1 MKTYYISA
9 IMAGLACLSLYSCEE
24 KNPETPDTPDTPVV
38 PTISI
43 SLSEAR
49 ETAIDF
55 TLTPANAETVAW
67 QIVETGTTVPGAEE
81 IISSGNQVGTETGT
95 YTADNLTAGTSYV
108 IAAAALNGET
118 YSSVATLEAT
128 TTVNEPDPV
137 APTLTIESATPTRDG
152 LTFTYSQE
160 NAEAISYVI
169 VGGSDVIPQAD
180 DIIQEGTQVDLNQN
194 EVVVEGYTPNTSY
207 ILAVAAQSGSA
218 YSEVQSEHFTTLFE
232 YQIDED
238 IELTFTSVRIDG
250 ISEGS
255 NGVSRFVTTFTTD
268 KGAELTTVFY
278 ADLVDGSPATGTY
291 NVVSTTASNAEAF
304 EIIAGDVSSS
314 GGQYTFV
321 KVDDSNMAGV
331 GSGSMEIAADNIS
344 FDFVINEYYTLS
356 GSYVGNITVPS
367 STIGSNMTKDIL
379 DVAFNTTEFGTSF
392 SLSTWANDPEM
403 RINIAEKGDN
413 AGFKKGDEFRATFF
427 IDNNNGVLPD
437 GTYNVGDKLASG
449 TFIDYAQG
457 TYLIKKK
464 PGASSSEHI
473 NAPAASGTV
482 TVSTEANGDRTV
494 SFELYDDM
502 GHRFTGSYTGQLQ

>member
-24 KNPETPDTPDTPVV
+24 KNPETPDTPVV

-169 VGGSDVIPQAD
+169 VGGSDAIPHAD

-194 EVVVEGYTPNTSY
+194 EVVVEGLTPNTSY
-207 ILAVAAQSGSA
+207 ILAMAAQSGSA
-218 YSEVQSEHFTTLFE
+218 YSEVQSEHFTTMFE

-238 IELTFTSVRIDG
+238 MDLTFTSVRIDG
-250 ISEGS
+250 ITEGS
-255 NGVSRFVTTFTTD
+255 NGVSRFVTTFITD
-268 KGAELTTVFY
+268 KEVELTTVFY
-278 ADLVDGSPATGTY
+278 ADLVDGRPATGTY

-331 GSGSMEIAADNIS
+331 GSGSMEISADSIS
-344 FDFVINEYYTLS
+344 FDFVINQYYTLS
-356 GSYVGNITVPS
+356 GSYAGKIAAPS
-367 STIGSNMTKDIL
+367 STIGSNMTGDIL
-379 DVAFNTTEFGTSF
+379 NVAFNNTEFGTTF
-392 SLSTWANDPEM
+392 TLSTWANDPEM

-413 AGFKKGDEFRATFF
+413 AGFKKGNEFRATFF
-427 IDNNNGVLPD
+427 INNNNGVLPD

>member
-24 KNPETPDTPDTPVV
+24 KNPETPDTPVV

-95 YTADNLTAGTSYV
+95 YTADNLTAGTSYI

-118 YSSVATLEAT
+118 YSIVATLEAT

-160 NAEAISYVI
+160 NAEAISYMVI
-169 VGGSDVIPQAD
+169 GGSDAIPHAD
-180 DIIQEGTQVDLNQN
+180 DIIQEGTQVDLSQN
-194 EVVVEGYTPNTSY
+194 EVVVESLMPNTSY

-218 YSEVQSEHFTTLFE
+218 YSEVQSEHFTTMFE

-250 ISEGS
+250 ISGDDNEAK
-255 NGVSRFVTTFTTD
+255 RFVTVFTTED
-268 KGAELTTVFY
+268 GAELTTLFY
-278 ADLVDGSPATGTY
+278 ANLVDGSPEAGTY
-291 NVVSTTASNAEAF
+291 NVVSTGITDAF
-304 EIIAGDVSSS
+304 SIIEGEVP
-314 GGQYTFV
+314 GGNGYNTFV
-321 KVDDSNMAGV
+321 KIDDSNLGAVV
-331 GSGSMEIAADNIS
+331 GGSMVIAADSIS

-356 GSYVGNITVPS
+356 GSYAGKIAAPS
-367 STIGSNMTKDIL
+367 STIGSNMTEDIF
-379 DVAFNTTEFGTSF
+379 DVAFNNTEFGTTF
-392 SLSTWANDPEM
+392 TLSTWANDPEM

-413 AGFKKGDEFRATFF
+413 AGFKKGNEFRATFF

-437 GTYNVGDKLASG
+437 GTYTVGDELESG
-449 TFIDYAQG
+449 TFVDYADG
-457 TYLIKKK
+457 TYLIIKD
-464 PGASSSEHI
+464 PGASSSERI

-482 TVSTEANGDRTV
+482 TVSTEENGYRTV
-494 SFELYDDM
+494 SFDLCDDL
-502 GHRFTGSYTGQLQ
+502 GHKFTGSYTGQLQ

>member
-24 KNPETPDTPDTPVV
+24 KNPETPDTPVM

-169 VGGSDVIPQAD
+169 VGGSDAIPHAD

-194 EVVVEGYTPNTSY
+194 EVVVEGLTPNTSY
-207 ILAVAAQSGSA
+207 ILAMAAQSGSA
-218 YSEVQSEHFTTLFE
+218 YSEVQSEHFTTMFE

-238 IELTFTSVRIDG
+238 MDLTFTSVRIDG
-250 ISEGS
+250 ITEGS
-255 NGVSRFVTTFTTD
+255 NGVSRFVTTFITD
-268 KGAELTTVFY
+268 KEVELTTVFY
-278 ADLVDGSPATGTY
+278 ADLVDGRPATGTY

-331 GSGSMEIAADNIS
+331 GSGSMEISADSIS
-344 FDFVINEYYTLS
+344 FDFVINQYYTLS
-356 GSYVGNITVPS
+356 GSYAGKIAAPS
-367 STIGSNMTKDIL
+367 STIGSNMTEDIL
-379 DVAFNTTEFGTSF
+379 DVAFNNTEFGTTF
-392 SLSTWANDPEM
+392 TLSTWANDPEM

-413 AGFKKGDEFRATFF
+413 AGFKKGNEFRATFF
-427 IDNNNGVLPD
+427 INNNNGVLPD

-457 TYLIKKK
+457 TYLIIKD
-464 PGASSSEHI
+464 PGASSSERI
-473 NAPAASGTV
+473 NAPAASGKV

-494 SFELYDDM
+494 SFDLKDDL

>member
-24 KNPETPDTPDTPVV
+24 KNPETPDTPVV

-95 YTADNLTAGTSYV
+95 YTADNLTAGTSYI

-118 YSSVATLEAT
+118 YSIVATLEAT

-160 NAEAISYVI
+160 NAEAISYMVI
-169 VGGSDVIPQAD
+169 GGSDAIPHAD
-180 DIIQEGTQVDLNQN
+180 DIIQEGTQVDLSQN
-194 EVVVEGYTPNTSY
+194 EVVVESLMPNTSY

-218 YSEVQSEHFTTLFE
+218 YSEVQSEHFTTMFE

-250 ISEGS
+250 ISGDDNEAK
-255 NGVSRFVTTFTTD
+255 RFVTVFTTED
-268 KGAELTTVFY
+268 GAELTTLFY
-278 ADLVDGSPATGTY
+278 ANLVDGSPEAGIY
-291 NVVSTTASNAEAF
+291 NVVSTGIFDAF
-304 EIIAGDVSSS
+304 SIIEGEVP
-314 GGQYTFV
+314 GGNGYNTFV
-321 KVDDSNMAGV
+321 KIDDSNLGAVV
-331 GSGSMEIAADNIS
+331 GGSMVIAADSIS

-356 GSYVGNITVPS
+356 GSYAGKIAAPS
-367 STIGSNMTKDIL
+367 STIGSNMTEDIF
-379 DVAFNTTEFGTSF
+379 DVAFNNTEFGTTF
-392 SLSTWANDPEM
+392 TLSTWANDPEM

-413 AGFKKGDEFRATFF
+413 AGFKKGNEFRATFF
-427 IDNNNGVLPD
+427 INNNNGVLPD
-437 GTYNVGDKLASG
+437 GTYTVGDELESG
-449 TFIDYAQG
+449 TFVDYADG
-457 TYLIKKK
+457 TYLIIKD
-464 PGASSSEHI
+464 PGASSSERI

-482 TVSTEANGDRTV
+482 TVSTEENGYRTV
-494 SFELYDDM
+494 SFDLCDDL
-502 GHRFTGSYTGQLQ
+502 GHKFTGSYTGQLQ

>member
-457 TYLIKKK
+457 TYLIIQD
-464 PGASSSEHI
+464 PGASSSERI
-473 NAPAASGTV
+473 NAPAARGTV
-482 TVSTEANGDRTV
+482 RVSTEENGDRTV
-494 SFELYDDM
+494 SFDLYDDV

>member
-24 KNPETPDTPDTPVV
+24 KNPETPDTPVV

-169 VGGSDVIPQAD
+169 VGGSDAIPHAD

-194 EVVVEGYTPNTSY
+194 EVVVERLTPNTSY
-207 ILAVAAQSGSA
+207 ILAMAAQSGSA
-218 YSEVQSEHFTTLFE
+218 YSEVQSEHFTTMFE

-238 IELTFTSVRIDG
+238 MDLTFTSVRIDG
-250 ISEGS
+250 ITEGS
-255 NGVSRFVTTFTTD
+255 NGVSRFVTTFITD
-268 KGAELTTVFY
+268 KEVELTTVFY
-278 ADLVDGSPATGTY
+278 ADLVDGRPATGTY

-331 GSGSMEIAADNIS
+331 GSGSMEISADSIS
-344 FDFVINEYYTLS
+344 FDFVINQYYTLS
-356 GSYVGNITVPS
+356 GSYAGKIAAPS
-367 STIGSNMTKDIL
+367 STIGSNMTGDIL
-379 DVAFNTTEFGTSF
+379 NVAFNNTEFGTTF
-392 SLSTWANDPEM
+392 TLSTWANDPEM

-413 AGFKKGDEFRATFF
+413 AGFKKGNEFRATFF
-427 IDNNNGVLPD
+427 INNNNGVLPD

-457 TYLIKKK
+457 TYLIIKD
-464 PGASSSEHI
+464 PGASSSERI
-473 NAPAASGTV
+473 NAPAARGTV
-482 TVSTEANGDRTV
+482 TVSTDETNGNRTV
-494 SFELYDDM
+494 SFDLYDDL

>member
-1 MKTYYISA
+1 
-9 IMAGLACLSLYSCEE
+9 MAGLACLSLFSCEE
-24 KNPETPDTPDTPVV
+24 KQPETPDTPDTPVE
-38 PTISI
+38 PTVSI
-43 SLSEAR
+43 SLVGEAK
-49 ETAIDF
+49 TTSIDF
-55 TLTPANAETVAW
+55 SLTPANAESVAW
-67 QIVETGTTVPGAEE
+67 QIVEAGETVPTAEE
-81 IISSGNQVGTETGT
+81 ILASGHSAGTETAT
-95 YTADNLTAGTSYV
+95 YTADGLTPETSYV
-108 IAAAALNGET
+108 LAAAAANGDL
-118 YSSVATLEAT
+118 YSSVATLEVT
-128 TTVNEPDPV
+128 TLAEGGGEVI
-137 APTLTIESATPTRDG
+137 APTVAIENVRPKRDG
-152 LTFTYSQE
+152 LTFTYTQE
-160 NAEAISYVI
+160 DAEAIAYVV
-169 VGGSDVIPQAD
+169 VGRNEAIPHAEEILQNG
-180 DIIQEGTQVDLNQN
+180 IPVDLSQG
-194 EVVVEGYTPNTSY
+194 EVTVEGQIPNTEY
-207 ILAVAAQSGSA
+207 TLAVAAQNGTA
-218 YSEVQSEHFTTLFE
+218 YSEVQHKFFTTLYD

-238 IELTFTSVRIDG
+238 TELTFTSVRIDG

-331 GSGSMEIAADNIS
+331 GSGSMEISADNIS

-367 STIGSNMTKDIL
+367 STTGSNMTKDIL

-427 IDNNNGVLPD
+427 IDNNNGELPD

-457 TYLIKKK
+457 TYLIIKD
-464 PGASSSEHI
+464 PGASSSERI
-473 NAPAASGTV
+473 NAPAARGTV
-482 TVSTEANGDRTV
+482 TVSTEENGDRTV
-494 SFELYDDM
+494 FFDLYDDV

>member
-457 TYLIKKK
+457 TYLIIKE
-464 PGASSSEHI
+464 PGASSSERI
-473 NAPAASGTV
+473 NAPAARGTV
-482 TVSTEANGDRTV
+482 TVSTEENGDRTV
-494 SFELYDDM
+494 SFDLYDDV

>member
-24 KNPETPDTPDTPVV
+24 KNPETPDTPVV

-169 VGGSDVIPQAD
+169 VGGSDAIPHAD

-194 EVVVEGYTPNTSY
+194 EVVVEGLTPNTSY
-207 ILAVAAQSGSA
+207 ILAMAAQSGSA
-218 YSEVQSEHFTTLFE
+218 YSEVQSEHFTTMFE

-238 IELTFTSVRIDG
+238 MDLTFTSVRIDG
-250 ISEGS
+250 ITEGS
-255 NGVSRFVTTFTTD
+255 NGVSRFVTTFITD
-268 KGAELTTVFY
+268 KEVELTTVFY

-331 GSGSMEIAADNIS
+331 GSGSMEISADSIS
-344 FDFVINEYYTLS
+344 FDFVINQYYTLS
-356 GSYVGNITVPS
+356 GSYAGKIAAPS
-367 STIGSNMTKDIL
+367 STIGSNMTEDIL
-379 DVAFNTTEFGTSF
+379 DVAFNNTEFGTTF
-392 SLSTWANDPEM
+392 TLSTWANDPEM

-413 AGFKKGDEFRATFF
+413 AGFKKGNEFRATFF
-427 IDNNNGVLPD
+427 INNNNGVLPD

-457 TYLIKKK
+457 TYLIIKD
-464 PGASSSEHI
+464 PGASSSERI
-473 NAPAASGTV
+473 NAPAARGTV
-482 TVSTEANGDRTV
+482 TVSTDETNGNRTV
-494 SFELYDDM
+494 SFDLYDDL

>member
-1 MKTYYISA
+1 MKTYYIPA
-9 IMAGLACLSLYSCEE
+9 IMAGLACLSLFSCEE
-24 KNPETPDTPDTPVV
+24 KEPETPDTPVE
-38 PTISI
+38 PTVSI
-43 SLSEAR
+43 SLVGEAK
-49 ETAIDF
+49 TTSVDF
-55 TLTPANAETVAW
+55 TLTPANAESVAW
-67 QIVETGTTVPGAEE
+67 QIVEAGETVPTAEE
-81 IISSGNQVGTETGT
+81 ILASGHSAGTETAT
-95 YTADNLTAGTSYV
+95 YTADGLTPETSYV
-108 IAAAALNGET
+108 LAAAAANGDL
-118 YSSVATLEAT
+118 YSSVATLEVT
-128 TTVNEPDPV
+128 TLAEGGGEVI
-137 APTLTIESATPTRDG
+137 APTVAVESVRLKRDG

-180 DIIQEGTQVDLNQN
+180 DIIQEGTQVDLSQN

-218 YSEVQSEHFTTLFE
+218 YSEVQSEHFTTMFE

-238 IELTFTSVRIDG
+238 MDLTFTSVRIDG
-250 ISEGS
+250 ITEGS

-268 KGAELTTVFY
+268 EGAELTTLFY
-278 ADLVDGSPATGTY
+278 ANLVDESPEAGTY
-291 NVVSTTASNAEAF
+291 NVVSTGTTDAF
-304 EIIAGDVSSS
+304 SIIEGELS
-314 GGQYTFV
+314 GGSGYNTFV
-321 KVDDSNMAGV
+321 KVDDSNLGAVV
-331 GSGSMEIAADNIS
+331 GGSMQIAADNIT
-344 FDFVINEYYTLS
+344 FDFVINQYYTLS
-356 GSYVGNITVPS
+356 GSYAGDITAPS
-367 STIGSNMTKDIL
+367 STIGSNMTGDIL
-379 DVAFNTTEFGTSF
+379 DVAFNTTEFGTTF
-392 SLSTWANDPEM
+392 TLSTWANDPEM

-437 GTYNVGDKLASG
+437 GTYKVGDKLASG

>member
-9 IMAGLACLSLYSCEE
+9 IMAGLACLSLFSCEE
-24 KNPETPDTPDTPVV
+24 KQPEAPDTPVE
-38 PTISI
+38 PTVSI
-43 SLSEAR
+43 SLVGEAK
-49 ETAIDF
+49 TTSIDF
-55 TLTPANAETVAW
+55 SLTPANAESVAW
-67 QIVETGTTVPGAEE
+67 QIVEAGETVPTAEE
-81 IISSGNQVGTETGT
+81 ILASGHSAGTETAT
-95 YTADNLTAGTSYV
+95 YTADGLTPETSYV
-108 IAAAALNGET
+108 LAAAAANGDL
-118 YSSVATLEAT
+118 YSSVATLEVT
-128 TTVNEPDPV
+128 TLAEGGGEVI
-137 APTLTIESATPTRDG
+137 APTVAVESVRLKRDG

-180 DIIQEGTQVDLNQN
+180 DIIQEGTQVDLSQN
-194 EVVVEGYTPNTSY
+194 EVVVEGYMPNTSY

-218 YSEVQSEHFTTLFE
+218 YSEVQSEHFTTMFE

-238 IELTFTSVRIDG
+238 MDLTFTSVRIDG
-250 ISEGS
+250 ITEGS

-268 KGAELTTVFY
+268 EGAELTTVFY
-278 ADLVDGSPATGTY
+278 ADTVNGSPATGTY

-331 GSGSMEIAADNIS
+331 GSGSMEISADSIS
-344 FDFVINEYYTLS
+344 FDFVINQYYTLS
-356 GSYVGNITVPS
+356 GSYAGKIAAPS
-367 STIGSNMTKDIL
+367 STIGSNMTGDIL
-379 DVAFNTTEFGTSF
+379 DVAFNTTEFGTTF
-392 SLSTWANDPEM
+392 TLSTWANDPEM
-403 RINIAEKGDN
+403 RISIAEKGDN
-413 AGFKKGDEFRATFF
+413 AGFKKGDEFRATFI

-437 GTYNVGDKLASG
+437 GTYTVGDELEPG
-449 TFIDYAQG
+449 TFIDYADG
-457 TYLIKKK
+457 TYLIIKE

-473 NAPAASGTV
+473 NAPAARGTV

-494 SFELYDDM
+494 SFDLYDDL

>member
-24 KNPETPDTPDTPVV
+24 KNPETPDTPVV

-169 VGGSDVIPQAD
+169 VGGSDAIPHAD

-194 EVVVEGYTPNTSY
+194 EVVVEGLTPNTSY
-207 ILAVAAQSGSA
+207 ILAMAAQSGSA
-218 YSEVQSEHFTTLFE
+218 YSEVQSEHFTTMFE

-238 IELTFTSVRIDG
+238 MDLTFTSVRIDG
-250 ISEGS
+250 ITEGS
-255 NGVSRFVTTFTTD
+255 NGVSRFVTTFITD
-268 KGAELTTVFY
+268 KEVELTTVFY
-278 ADLVDGSPATGTY
+278 ADLVDGRPATGTY

-331 GSGSMEIAADNIS
+331 GSGSMEISADSIS
-344 FDFVINEYYTLS
+344 FDFVINQYYTLS
-356 GSYVGNITVPS
+356 GSYAGKIAAPS
-367 STIGSNMTKDIL
+367 STIGSNMTGDIL
-379 DVAFNTTEFGTSF
+379 NVAFNNTEFGTTF
-392 SLSTWANDPEM
+392 TLSTWANDPEM

-413 AGFKKGDEFRATFF
+413 AGFKKGNEFRATFF
-427 IDNNNGVLPD
+427 INNNNGVLPD

-457 TYLIKKK
+457 TYLIIKD
-464 PGASSSEHI
+464 PGASSSERI
-473 NAPAASGTV
+473 NAPAARGTV
-482 TVSTEANGDRTV
+482 TVSTDETNGNRTV
-494 SFELYDDM
+494 SFDLYDDL

>member
-24 KNPETPDTPDTPVV
+24 KNPETPDTPVV

-169 VGGSDVIPQAD
+169 VGGSDAIPHAD

-194 EVVVEGYTPNTSY
+194 EVVVEGLTPNTSY
-207 ILAVAAQSGSA
+207 ILAMAAQSGSA
-218 YSEVQSEHFTTLFE
+218 YSEVQSEHFTTMFE

-238 IELTFTSVRIDG
+238 MDLTFTSVRIDG
-250 ISEGS
+250 ITEGS
-255 NGVSRFVTTFTTD
+255 NGVSRFVTTFITD
-268 KGAELTTVFY
+268 KEVELTTVFY
-278 ADLVDGSPATGTY
+278 ADLVDGRPATGTY

-331 GSGSMEIAADNIS
+331 GSGSMEISADSIS
-344 FDFVINEYYTLS
+344 FDFVINQYYTLS
-356 GSYVGNITVPS
+356 GSYAGKIAAPS
-367 STIGSNMTKDIL
+367 STIGSNMTGDIL
-379 DVAFNTTEFGTSF
+379 DVAFNNTEFGTTF
-392 SLSTWANDPEM
+392 TLSTWANDPEM

-413 AGFKKGDEFRATFF
+413 AGFKKGNEFRATFF
-427 IDNNNGVLPD
+427 INNNNGVLPD

-457 TYLIKKK
+457 TYLIIKD
-464 PGASSSEHI
+464 PGASSSERI
-473 NAPAASGTV
+473 NAPAARGTV
-482 TVSTEANGDRTV
+482 TVSTDETNGNRTV
-494 SFELYDDM
+494 SFDLYDDL

>member
-24 KNPETPDTPDTPVV
+24 KNPETPDTPVV

-81 IISSGNQVGTETGT
+81 IISSGNQVGAETGT
-95 YTADNLTAGTSYV
+95 YTADNLTAGTSYI

-160 NAEAISYVI
+160 NAEAISYMI
-169 VGGSDVIPQAD
+169 VGGSDAIPHAD
-180 DIIQEGTQVDLNQN
+180 DIIQEGTKVDLSQN
-194 EVVVEGYTPNTSY
+194 EVVVEDLTPNTSY
-207 ILAVAAQSGSA
+207 ILAMAAQSGSA
-218 YSEVQSEHFTTLFE
+218 YSEVQSEHFTTMFE

-238 IELTFTSVRIDG
+238 MDLTFTSVRIDG
-250 ISEGS
+250 ITEGS
-255 NGVSRFVTTFTTD
+255 NGVSRFVTTFITD
-268 KGAELTTVFY
+268 KEVELTTVFY

-331 GSGSMEIAADNIS
+331 GSGSMEISADNIS
-344 FDFVINEYYTLS
+344 FDFVINQYYTLS
-356 GSYVGNITVPS
+356 GSYAGKIAAPS
-367 STIGSNMTKDIL
+367 STIGSNMTGDTL
-379 DVAFNTTEFGTSF
+379 NVAFNNTEFGTTF
-392 SLSTWANDPEM
+392 TLSTWANDPEM

-413 AGFKKGDEFRATFF
+413 AGFKKGNEFRATFF
-427 IDNNNGVLPD
+427 IDNNNGELPD

-457 TYLIKKK
+457 TYLIIKE

-482 TVSTEANGDRTV
+482 TVSTEENGDRTV
-494 SFELYDDM
+494 SFDLKDDL

>member
-24 KNPETPDTPDTPVV
+24 KNPETPDTPVV

-95 YTADNLTAGTSYV
+95 YTADNLTAGTSYI

-118 YSSVATLEAT
+118 YSIVATLEAT

-160 NAEAISYVI
+160 NAEAISYMVI
-169 VGGSDVIPQAD
+169 GGSDAIPHAD
-180 DIIQEGTQVDLNQN
+180 DIIQEGTQVDLSQN
-194 EVVVEGYTPNTSY
+194 EVVVESLMPNTSY

-218 YSEVQSEHFTTLFE
+218 YSEVQSEHFTTMFE

-250 ISEGS
+250 ISGDDNEAK
-255 NGVSRFVTTFTTD
+255 RFVTVFTTED
-268 KGAELTTVFY
+268 GAELTTLFY
-278 ADLVDGSPATGTY
+278 ANLVDGSPEAGTY
-291 NVVSTTASNAEAF
+291 NVVSTGITDAF
-304 EIIAGDVSSS
+304 SIIEGEVP
-314 GGQYTFV
+314 GGNGYNTFV
-321 KVDDSNMAGV
+321 KIDDSNLGAVV
-331 GSGSMEIAADNIS
+331 GGSMVIAADSIS

-356 GSYVGNITVPS
+356 GSYAGKIAAPS
-367 STIGSNMTKDIL
+367 STIGSNMTEDIF
-379 DVAFNTTEFGTSF
+379 DVAFNNTEFGTTF
-392 SLSTWANDPEM
+392 TLSTWANDPEM

-413 AGFKKGDEFRATFF
+413 AGFKKGNEFRATFF
-427 IDNNNGVLPD
+427 INNNNGVLPD
-437 GTYNVGDKLASG
+437 GTYTVGDELESG
-449 TFIDYAQG
+449 TFVDYADG
-457 TYLIKKK
+457 TYLIIKD
-464 PGASSSEHI
+464 PGASSSERI

-482 TVSTEANGDRTV
+482 TVSTEENGYRTV
-494 SFELYDDM
+494 SFDLCDDL
-502 GHRFTGSYTGQLQ
+502 GHKFTGSYTGQLQ

>member
-24 KNPETPDTPDTPVV
+24 KNPETPDTPVV

-81 IISSGNQVGTETGT
+81 IISSGNQVGAETGT
-95 YTADNLTAGTSYV
+95 YTADNLTAGTSYI

-169 VGGSDVIPQAD
+169 VGGSDAIPHAD
-180 DIIQEGTQVDLNQN
+180 DIIQEGTQVDLSQN
-194 EVVVEGYTPNTSY
+194 EVVVEDLTPNTSY
-207 ILAVAAQSGSA
+207 ILAMAAQSGSA
-218 YSEVQSEHFTTLFE
+218 YSEVQSEHFTTMFE

-238 IELTFTSVRIDG
+238 MDLTFTSVRIDG
-250 ISEGS
+250 ITEGS
-255 NGVSRFVTTFTTD
+255 NGVSRFVTTFITD
-268 KGAELTTVFY
+268 KEVELTTVFY

-331 GSGSMEIAADNIS
+331 GGGSMEISADNIS
-344 FDFVINEYYTLS
+344 FDFVINQYYTLS
-356 GSYVGNITVPS
+356 GSFAGKIAAPS
-367 STIGSNMTKDIL
+367 STIGSNMTGDTL
-379 DVAFNTTEFGTSF
+379 NVAFNNTEFGTTF
-392 SLSTWANDPEM
+392 TLSTWANDPEM

-413 AGFKKGDEFRATFF
+413 AGFKKGNEFRATFF
-427 IDNNNGVLPD
+427 INNNNGVLPD
-437 GTYNVGDKLASG
+437 GTYKVGDKLASG

-457 TYLIKKK
+457 TYLIIKE
-464 PGASSSEHI
+464 PGASSSERI

-482 TVSTEANGDRTV
+482 TVSTEENGDRTV
-494 SFELYDDM
+494 SFDLKDDL

>member
-24 KNPETPDTPDTPVV
+24 KNPETPDTPVM

-169 VGGSDVIPQAD
+169 VGGSDAIPHAD
-180 DIIQEGTQVDLNQN
+180 DIIQEGTQVDLSQN
-194 EVVVEGYTPNTSY
+194 EVTVEGLTPNTSY
-207 ILAVAAQSGSA
+207 ILAMAAQSGSA
-218 YSEVQSEHFTTLFE
+218 YSEVQSEHFTTMFE

-238 IELTFTSVRIDG
+238 MDLTFTSVRIDG
-250 ISEGS
+250 ISGDDNEAK
-255 NGVSRFVTTFTTD
+255 RFVTVFTTED
-268 KGAELTTVFY
+268 GAELTTLFY
-278 ADLVDGSPATGTY
+278 ANLVDESPEAGTY
-291 NVVSTTASNAEAF
+291 NVVSTGTTDAF
-304 EIIAGDVSSS
+304 SIIEGELS
-314 GGQYTFV
+314 GGSGYNTFV
-321 KVDDSNMAGV
+321 KVDDSNLGAVV
-331 GSGSMEIAADNIS
+331 GGSMQIAADNIT
-344 FDFVINEYYTLS
+344 FDFVINQYYTLS
-356 GSYVGNITVPS
+356 GSYAGKIAAPS
-367 STIGSNMTKDIL
+367 STIGSNMTEDIP
-379 DVAFNTTEFGTSF
+379 DVTFNNTEFGTTF
-392 SLSTWANDPEM
+392 TLSTWANDPEM

-413 AGFKKGDEFRATFF
+413 AGFTKGNEFRATFF
-427 IDNNNGVLPD
+427 INNNNGVLPD
-437 GTYNVGDKLASG
+437 GTYTVGDELESG
-449 TFIDYAQG
+449 TFVDYADG
-457 TYLIKKK
+457 TYLIIKE
-464 PGASSSEHI
+464 PGASSSERI

-482 TVSTEANGDRTV
+482 TVSTEENGDRTV
-494 SFELYDDM
+494 SFDLEDDM
-502 GHRFTGSYTGQLQ
+502 GHKFTGSYTGQLQ

>member
-24 KNPETPDTPDTPVV
+24 KNPETPDTPVV

-95 YTADNLTAGTSYV
+95 YTADNLTAGTSYI

-118 YSSVATLEAT
+118 YSIVATLEAT

-160 NAEAISYVI
+160 NAEAISYMVI
-169 VGGSDVIPQAD
+169 GGSDAIPHAD
-180 DIIQEGTQVDLNQN
+180 DIIQEGTQVDLSQN
-194 EVVVEGYTPNTSY
+194 EVVVESLMPNTSY

-218 YSEVQSEHFTTLFE
+218 YSEVQSEHFTTMFE

-250 ISEGS
+250 ISGDDNEAK
-255 NGVSRFVTTFTTD
+255 RFVTVFTTED
-268 KGAELTTVFY
+268 GAELTTLFY
-278 ADLVDGSPATGTY
+278 ANLVDGSPEAGIY
-291 NVVSTTASNAEAF
+291 NVVSTGIFDAF
-304 EIIAGDVSSS
+304 SIIEGEVP
-314 GGQYTFV
+314 GGNGYNTFV
-321 KVDDSNMAGV
+321 KIDDSNLGAVV
-331 GSGSMEIAADNIS
+331 GGSMVIAADSIS

-356 GSYVGNITVPS
+356 GSYAGKIAAPS
-367 STIGSNMTKDIL
+367 STIGSNMTEDIF
-379 DVAFNTTEFGTSF
+379 DVAFNNTEFGTTF
-392 SLSTWANDPEM
+392 TLSTWANDPEM

-413 AGFKKGDEFRATFF
+413 AGFKKGNEFRATFF
-427 IDNNNGVLPD
+427 INNNNGVLPD
-437 GTYNVGDKLASG
+437 GTYTVGDELESG
-449 TFIDYAQG
+449 TY
-457 TYLIKKK
+457 
-464 PGASSSEHI
+464 
-473 NAPAASGTV
+473 
-482 TVSTEANGDRTV
+482 RTV
-494 SFELYDDM
+494 SFDLCDDL
-502 GHRFTGSYTGQLQ
+502 GHKFTGSYTGQLQ

>member
-24 KNPETPDTPDTPVV
+24 KNPETPDTPVV

-95 YTADNLTAGTSYV
+95 YTADNLTAGTSYI

-118 YSSVATLEAT
+118 YSIVATLEAT

-160 NAEAISYVI
+160 NAEAISYMVI
-169 VGGSDVIPQAD
+169 GGSDAIPHAD
-180 DIIQEGTQVDLNQN
+180 DIIQEGTQVDLSQN
-194 EVVVEGYTPNTSY
+194 EVVVESLMPNTSY

-218 YSEVQSEHFTTLFE
+218 YSEVQSEHFTTMFE

-250 ISEGS
+250 ISGDDNEAK
-255 NGVSRFVTTFTTD
+255 RFVTVFTTED
-268 KGAELTTVFY
+268 GAELTTLFY
-278 ADLVDGSPATGTY
+278 ANLVDGSPEAGIY
-291 NVVSTTASNAEAF
+291 NVVSTGIFDAF
-304 EIIAGDVSSS
+304 SIIEGEVP
-314 GGQYTFV
+314 GGNGYNTFV
-321 KVDDSNMAGV
+321 KIDDSNLGAVV
-331 GSGSMEIAADNIS
+331 GGSMVIAADSIS

-356 GSYVGNITVPS
+356 GSYAGKIAAPS
-367 STIGSNMTKDIL
+367 STIGSNMTEDIF
-379 DVAFNTTEFGTSF
+379 DVAFNNTEFGTTF
-392 SLSTWANDPEM
+392 TLSTWANDPEM

-413 AGFKKGDEFRATFF
+413 AGFTKGNEFRATFF
-427 IDNNNGVLPD
+427 INNNNGVLPD
-437 GTYNVGDKLASG
+437 GTYTVGDELESG
-449 TFIDYAQG
+449 TFVDYADG
-457 TYLIKKK
+457 TYLIIKD
-464 PGASSSEHI
+464 PGASSSERI

-482 TVSTEANGDRTV
+482 TVSTEENGYRTV
-494 SFELYDDM
+494 SFDLCDDL
-502 GHRFTGSYTGQLQ
+502 GHKFTGSYTGQLQ

>member
-9 IMAGLACLSLYSCEE
+9 IIAGLACLSLYSCEE

-160 NAEAISYVI
+160 NAEVISYVI

-180 DIIQEGTQVDLNQN
+180 DIIQEGTQVDLSQN

-238 IELTFTSVRIDG
+238 IELTFTSVSIDG
-250 ISEGS
+250 VSES
-255 NGVSRFVTTFTTD
+255 DNGVNRFLTTFTTD
-268 KGAELTTVFY
+268 EGAELTVLFY
-278 ADLVDGSPATGTY
+278 ANVVDGSPEAGTY
-291 NVVSTTASNAEAF
+291 NVVSTGITDAF
-304 EIIAGDVSSS
+304 SIIEGELS
-314 GGQYTFV
+314 GGSGYNTFV
-321 KVDDSNMAGV
+321 KVDDSNLGAVV
-331 GSGSMEIAADNIS
+331 GGSMEIAADNIT

-356 GSYVGNITVPS
+356 GSYAGNITVPS
-367 STIGSNMTKDIL
+367 STRT
-379 DVAFNTTEFGTSF
+379 
-392 SLSTWANDPEM
+392 NDPEM
-403 RINIAEKGDN
+403 RISIAEKGDN
-413 AGFKKGDEFRATFF
+413 AFKKGDEFRATFF
-427 IDNNNGVLPD
+427 IDDNNGVLPD
-437 GTYNVGDKLASG
+437 GTYTVGDVLERG
-449 TFIDYAQG
+449 TFIDYADG
-457 TYLIKKK
+457 TYLIIKE
-464 PGASSSEHI
+464 PGAPSSEHI
-473 NAPAASGTV
+473 NAPAARGTV
-482 TVSTEANGDRTV
+482 TVSTEENGDRTV
-494 SFELYDDM
+494 SFDLYDDV

>member
-24 KNPETPDTPDTPVV
+24 KNPETPDTPVV

-95 YTADNLTAGTSYV
+95 YTADNLTAGTSYI

-118 YSSVATLEAT
+118 YSIVATLEAT

-160 NAEAISYVI
+160 NAEAISYMVI
-169 VGGSDVIPQAD
+169 GGSDAIPHAD
-180 DIIQEGTQVDLNQN
+180 DIIQEGTQVDLSQN
-194 EVVVEGYTPNTSY
+194 EVVVESLMPNTSY

-218 YSEVQSEHFTTLFE
+218 YSEVQSEHFTTMFE

-250 ISEGS
+250 ISGDDNEAK
-255 NGVSRFVTTFTTD
+255 RFVTVFTTED
-268 KGAELTTVFY
+268 GAELTTLFY
-278 ADLVDGSPATGTY
+278 ANLVDGSPEAGTY
-291 NVVSTTASNAEAF
+291 NVVSTGITDAF
-304 EIIAGDVSSS
+304 SIIEGEVP
-314 GGQYTFV
+314 GGNGYNTFV
-321 KVDDSNMAGV
+321 KIDDSNLGAVV
-331 GSGSMEIAADNIS
+331 GGSMVIAADSIS

-356 GSYVGNITVPS
+356 GSYAGKI
-367 STIGSNMTKDIL
+367 
-379 DVAFNTTEFGTSF
+379 
-392 SLSTWANDPEM
+392 WANDPEM

-427 IDNNNGVLPD
+427 IDDNNGILPD
-437 GTYNVGDKLASG
+437 GTYTVGKELESG
-449 TFIDYAQG
+449 TFVPYADG
-457 TYLIKKK
+457 TYLIIKDL
-464 PGASSSEHI
+464 GASSSERI

-482 TVSTEANGDRTV
+482 TVSTEENGYRTV
-494 SFELYDDM
+494 SFDLCDDL
-502 GHRFTGSYTGQLQ
+502 GHKFTGSYTGQLQ

>member
-9 IMAGLACLSLYSCEE
+9 IIAGLACLSLYSCEE

-160 NAEAISYVI
+160 NAEVISYVI

-180 DIIQEGTQVDLNQN
+180 DIIQEGTQVDLSQN

-238 IELTFTSVRIDG
+238 IELTFTSVSIDG
-250 ISEGS
+250 VSES
-255 NGVSRFVTTFTTD
+255 DNGVNRFLTTFTTD
-268 KGAELTTVFY
+268 EGAELTVLFY
-278 ADLVDGSPATGTY
+278 ANVVDGSPEAGTY
-291 NVVSTTASNAEAF
+291 NVVSTGITDAF
-304 EIIAGDVSSS
+304 SIIEGELS
-314 GGQYTFV
+314 GGSGYNTFV
-321 KVDDSNMAGV
+321 KVDDSNLGAVV
-331 GSGSMEIAADNIS
+331 GGSMEIAADNIS
-344 FDFVINEYYTLS
+344 FDFVINQYYTLS
-356 GSYVGNITVPS
+356 GSCAGNITVPS
-367 STIGSNMTKDIL
+367 STIGSNMTEDIL
-379 DVAFNTTEFGTSF
+379 DVAFNTTEFGTTF
-392 SLSTWANDPEM
+392 TLSTWANDPEM

-437 GTYNVGDKLASG
+437 GTYKVGDKLASG

>member
-24 KNPETPDTPDTPVV
+24 KNPETPDTPVV

-169 VGGSDVIPQAD
+169 VGGSDAIPHAD
-180 DIIQEGTQVDLNQN
+180 DIIQEGTKVDLSQN
-194 EVVVEGYTPNTSY
+194 EVVVESLTPNTSY

-218 YSEVQSEHFTTLFE
+218 YSEVQSEHFTTMFE

-238 IELTFTSVRIDG
+238 MDLTFTSVRIDG
-250 ISEGS
+250 ITEGS
-255 NGVSRFVTTFTTD
+255 NGVSRFVTTFITD
-268 KGAELTTVFY
+268 DEVELTTVFY

-331 GSGSMEIAADNIS
+331 GSGSMEISADSIS
-344 FDFVINEYYTLS
+344 FDFVINQYYTLS
-356 GSYVGNITVPS
+356 GSYAGKIAAPS
-367 STIGSNMTKDIL
+367 STIGSNMTGDIL
-379 DVAFNTTEFGTSF
+379 NVAFNNTEFGTTF
-392 SLSTWANDPEM
+392 TLSTWPNDPEM

-413 AGFKKGDEFRATFF
+413 AGFKKGNEFRATFF

-457 TYLIKKK
+457 TYLIIKE

-473 NAPAASGTV
+473 NAPAAKGTV
-482 TVSTEANGDRTV
+482 TVSTEENGDRTV
-494 SFELYDDM
+494 SFDLCDDL
-502 GHRFTGSYTGQLQ
+502 GHNFTGSYTGQLQ